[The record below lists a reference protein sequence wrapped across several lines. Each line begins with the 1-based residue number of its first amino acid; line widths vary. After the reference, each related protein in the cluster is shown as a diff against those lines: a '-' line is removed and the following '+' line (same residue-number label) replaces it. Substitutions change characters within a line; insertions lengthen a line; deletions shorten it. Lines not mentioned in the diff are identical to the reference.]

1 MEADWATVAI
11 RYALYAD
18 LTLLFGVP
26 LAAMWLLRV
35 AERVAMPCNRAAAC
49 MAVAGVVLSAISLV
63 VTAKTMAGAES
74 YLAIDGDTVWMIAT
88 ETGFGIAW
96 QVRLAALLAC
106 LLATLAPHCWRGA
119 HGLLVPAAAV
129 ALSTLAWG
137 GHGAMNEGMQ
147 RTIHLTTDIV
157 HLLAAGAWVGALAVF
172 MRMSSAHHTATEGSV
187 AGLSRAASGFAHVGT
202 GIVVALAI
210 TGIVNYIMIAGL
222 TVSALLTTRYGA
234 LLLAKL
240 ALFGAC
246 WGWRPSIATA
256 CLHDSRKRRACAMT
270 ATPWLRCAEAC
281 GMSRAVPCLCCSLS
295 HGLARCLPDLIT
307 FANSL
312 NQPSIPIHEH

>member
-35 AERVAMPCNRAAAC
+35 DERIAMPCHRAVAC
-49 MAVAGVVLSAISLV
+49 MAVAGVVLSAIGLV
-63 VTAKTMAGAES
+63 VTAKTMAGVES
-74 YLAIDGDTVWMIAT
+74 YRAIDGDTVWMIAT

-106 LLATLAPHCWRGA
+106 LLATLAPRYWRGA
-119 HGLLVPAAAV
+119 HSLLVPAAAV

-210 TGIVNYIMIAGL
+210 TGIVNYIMIEGL

-240 ALFGAC
+240 ALFGAML
-246 WGWRPSIATA
+246 GLAAVNRYRLSPRLAQA
-256 CLHDSRKRRACAMT
+256 ARMRDDGDAVVALRRSLRYESGCAMLVLFLV
-270 ATPWLRCAEAC
+270 AW
-281 GMSRAVPCLCCSLS
+281 
-295 HGLARCLPDLIT
+295 LARCLPGPDHVRQ
-307 FANSL
+307 FPEPA
-312 NQPSIPIHEH
+312 IHSDP